1 MQSATPSGGR
11 PCKTYLPGPRSAKL
25 RHDPEKEG
33 EEEGRSP
40 QRGPYAQNDRPHKEE
55 KLHFR
60 LPGQEHFGPGLSGRL
75 LTSQAGRKL
84 TAILLP
90 FKLDKLQ
97 SLSGSLGRGPR

>member
-33 EEEGRSP
+33 KEEGRSP

-60 LPGQEHFGPGLSGRL
+60 LLGQEQNGPGLSGRP

-84 TAILLP
+84 TAIPLP
-90 FKLDKLQ
+90 FKLDNLQ
-97 SLSGSLGRGPR
+97 SLSGSDGREAE